1 MACPGG
7 CIGGGGQPR
16 SKDKD
21 ALRKRQEA
29 LYQLDAGEKIR
40 SSHLN
45 PVIQNLYDRYLVE
58 PCSEEAKKLLHTRL
72 EPGGAPRVE

>member
-1 MACPGG
+1 VACPGG

-21 ALRKRQEA
+21 ALRKRQA
-29 LYQLDAGEKIR
+29 SLYKLDAGEKIR

-45 PVIQNLYDRYLVE
+45 PVIDNLYDKYLVE
-58 PCSEEAKKLLHTRL
+58 PGSAEAKKLLHTRL
-72 EPGGAPRVE
+72 QPGGAPRIE